1 MSSLPSLSFL
11 RLHDRLPDV
20 CPLVGAMWQDPA
32 SQVMPVDDDAGPL
45 RVMYDGEE
53 CSICT
58 APLIGGDLSA
68 LGPPISVC
76 PVRNSDGTPAT
87 PNDIRTA
94 ALSSIAETQRA
105 DVKCQRTGRLK
116 QYEPTHLVGGHVVHW
131 ACMYRLFASTVQN
144 ATDYAKC
151 PMCRYT
157 SGFRPNKDQLEKLS
171 VELPALR
178 YNNDSVV
185 SINLIMRSSGLQL
198 SMPAPNTATITDQVT
213 IEFVVPKLQDTD
225 LFSSFAKYFVADGL
239 VETDRGNHYN
249 GVHELVEI
257 DRGSAAPI
265 RISASNMPSDLDFQS
280 VLTSSDFQS
289 VLTYLKELYDVSPTI
304 RNQAAI
310 ENTKQSLR
318 DELSRKGMEIM
329 YEACEQ
335 QDISDFLNDTASLT
349 EFYYTLEG
357 RSTEDQTLRLGWNFY
372 NLPNSVYVKMKAG
385 VSRPLVTRQRYGVH
399 DMMTSV
405 VASFGSVLDKMLHNG
420 GYRKEPDYYTFAKY
434 DLGIDNTSESHNANL
449 HYTCQY
455 TYKVER
461 ARDE

>member
-32 SQVMPVDDDAGPL
+32 SQVMPMVDDAGPL

-58 APLIGGDLSA
+58 APLIGGDPSV
-68 LGPPISVC
+68 LGPPIRVC

-87 PNDIRTA
+87 TDDIRKA
-94 ALSSIAETQRA
+94 ARISIDETQRA
-105 DVKCQRTGRLK
+105 EVKCQRTGLLK

-151 PMCRYT
+151 PMCRYP
-157 SGFRPNKDQLEKLS
+157 SEFRPNKDQLETPLS

-198 SMPAPNTATITDQVT
+198 SMPAPHTATITDQMT

-225 LFSSFAKYFVADGL
+225 LFSSFAKYFVGNHYDGVHGL
-239 VETDRGNHYN
+239 VETDH
-249 GVHELVEI
+249 
-257 DRGSAAPI
+257 GSAAPI
-265 RISASNMPSDLDFQS
+265 RISASNML
-280 VLTSSDFQS
+280 SDFQS
-289 VLTYLKELYDVSPTI
+289 VLTYLKGLYDVSPI
-304 RNQAAI
+304 RDQAAI

-318 DELSRKGMEIM
+318 DVLSRKGMQLM
-329 YEACEQ
+329 FEACEK
-335 QDISDFLNDTASLT
+335 QDIYDFSDDTASLT

-385 VSRPLVTRQRYGVH
+385 VEEPLVTRQPLLSRHLDEVD

-405 VASFGSVLDKMLHNG
+405 VASFGSVLDQMLHNG
-420 GYRKEPDYYTFAKY
+420 GYSKEQHYYTFDKY
-434 DLGIDNTSESHNANL
+434 DLGINSTSESDNANF
-449 HYTCQY
+449 HHTCQY
-455 TYKVER
+455 TYKVES
-461 ARDE
+461 A

>member
-76 PVRNSDGTPAT
+76 PVRNSDGSLAT

-94 ALSSIAETQRA
+94 ALSSIAETQKA

-131 ACMYRLFASTVQN
+131 ACMYRLFAATVQN
-144 ATDYAKC
+144 ATDSAKC
-151 PMCRYT
+151 PMCRYQ
-157 SGFRPNKDQLEKLS
+157 SDFRPNKDQLEKLS

-185 SINLIMRSSGLQL
+185 SINLIMHSSGLQL
-198 SMPAPNTATITDQVT
+198 PMPAPHTATITDQVT

-225 LFSSFAKYFVADGL
+225 LFSSFAKYFVGNHYSADGL
-239 VETDRGNHYN
+239 VETA
-249 GVHELVEI
+249 
-257 DRGSAAPI
+257 RGSAAPI
-265 RISASNMPSDLDFQS
+265 RISASKMPSDFRW
-280 VLTSSDFQS
+280 VLRD
-289 VLTYLKELYDVSPTI
+289 LKGLYDVSPTI
-304 RNQAAI
+304 REQAKI
-310 ENTKQSLR
+310 EKMKQSLR
-318 DELSRKGMEIM
+318 AVLSRKGMQLM
-329 YEACEQ
+329 YEACKK

-349 EFYYTLEG
+349 NFYYTL
-357 RSTEDQTLRLGWNFY
+357 EDQTLRLGWNFY
-372 NLPNSVYVKMKAG
+372 NLPNSVYVKMREG
-385 VSRPLVTRQRYGVH
+385 VDPPILTRQGHEVE

-420 GYRKEPDYYTFAKY
+420 GYRKEQHHYTFDHN
-434 DLGIDNTSESHNANL
+434 DLGSDDANF
-449 HYTCQY
+449 HHTCQY
-455 TYKVER
+455 MYKVKR
-461 ARDE
+461 A